1 MTYHRSTYMGSGD
14 PGRKRNDYY
23 PWWLDNLAGDA
34 TGEGAFMQGAAQ
46 GADAV
51 RSLVTYAR
59 TLYEYQE
66 FNHFGDYGDERF
78 IEDYTTQI
86 HGEPTGVIVTVTRN
100 AAGDAQHI
108 VVNHRPR
115 GSVLLLTSL
124 CAKKFA
130 GTALESIFVDG
141 APDPRGSVGA
151 TYLDNTNG
159 ATDYYPQWLDN
170 LADDVTLEGAA
181 MNGTARGAETVRSI
195 VLYARTLYQHQV
207 FSFTGPYSDNG
218 FLEQYTTPIKGQA
231 TGVVVRV
238 TRNGAGDAQHVSVNH
253 RPRSSV
259 LLFSRLMGEKF
270 ADTAIG
276 EHFITSEPETGL
288 ATTARTATAV

>member
-1 MTYHRSTYMGSGD
+1 MTDPRSTYMGSGD
-14 PGRKRNDYY
+14 PARKRNDYY
-23 PWWLDNLAGDA
+23 PWWLDNLADDA
-34 TGEGAFMQGAAQ
+34 TGDGAFMQGAAR
-46 GADAV
+46 GAKEV

-59 TLYEYQE
+59 TLHEYQE
-66 FNHFGDYGDERF
+66 FNHFGDYGDDRF

-100 AAGDAQHI
+100 TAGDAQHI

-115 GSVLLLTSL
+115 NSVLLLASL
-124 CAKKFA
+124 CAEKFA
-130 GTALESIFVDG
+130 GTALESVFADSG
-141 APDPRGSVGA
+141 PDPRASVGP

-159 ATDYYPQWLDN
+159 TTDYYPQWLDN
-170 LADDVTLEGAA
+170 LADDATLEGAA
-181 MNGTARGAETVRSI
+181 MDGTARGAETVRSI
-195 VLYARTLYQHQV
+195 VLYARTLYEHQV
-207 FSFTGPYSDNG
+207 FSFTGPYGDNG
-218 FLEQYTTPIKGQA
+218 FLEQYTTPIRGEA

-238 TRNGAGDAQHVSVNH
+238 TRNAAGEAQHVSVNH

-276 EHFITSEPETGL
+276 EHFITTDTLVAG
-288 ATTARTATAV
+288 

>member
-1 MTYHRSTYMGSGD
+1 MTFQRSTYMGSGD
-14 PGRKRNDYY
+14 PARRDANYY
-23 PWWLDNLAGDA
+23 PWWLDNLADDA
-34 TGEGAFMQGAAQ
+34 TGEGAFMQGAAH
-46 GADAV
+46 GAAAV

-59 TLYEYQE
+59 TLYEYQD
-66 FNHFGDYGDERF
+66 FNNFGDYGDDRF

-86 HGEPTGVIVTVTRN
+86 RGEPTGVIVTVTRN

-115 GSVLLLTSL
+115 DSMLLLARL
-124 CAKKFA
+124 CAGEFA
-130 GTALESIFVDG
+130 GTSLESLFGDG
-141 APDPRGSVGA
+141 KPDSRTSVGA
-151 TYLDNTNG
+151 TYLDNING
-159 ATDYYPQWLDN
+159 VTEYYPEWLDN
-170 LADDVTLEGAA
+170 LADDATLEGAA

-195 VLYARTLYQHQV
+195 VLYARTLYEHQV
-207 FSFTGPYSDNG
+207 FRYTGPYGGNG

-231 TGVVVRV
+231 TGVVVSV
-238 TRNGAGDAQHVSVNH
+238 TRNVAGEAQHISVNH

-276 EHFITSEPETGL
+276 EHFILPTDPVVG
-288 ATTARTATAV
+288 

>member
-1 MTYHRSTYMGSGD
+1 
-14 PGRKRNDYY
+14 
-23 PWWLDNLAGDA
+23 LADDA

-46 GADAV
+46 GAGAV

-66 FNHFGDYGDERF
+66 FNHFGDYGDGRF

-86 HGEPTGVIVTVTRN
+86 HGEPAGVIVNVMRN
-100 AAGDAQHI
+100 AAGEAQRI

-115 GSVLLLTSL
+115 SSVLLLAGL
-124 CAKKFA
+124 CAEKFA
-130 GTALESIFVDG
+130 GTPLAGIFADG
-141 APDPRGSVGA
+141 APDPSLSAGA
-151 TYLDNTNG
+151 TYLDNVTG
-159 ATDYYPQWLDN
+159 ATEYYPKWLDN
-170 LADDVTLEGAA
+170 LADDATLEGAA

-195 VLYARTLYQHQV
+195 VLYARTLYEHQV
-207 FSFTGPYSDNG
+207 FSFTGPYGDSG
-218 FLEQYTTPIKGQA
+218 FLEQYTTPIKGEP

-238 TRNGAGDAQHVSVNH
+238 LFNRAGEAQHVSVNH

-259 LLFSRLMGEKF
+259 LLFSRTMGEKF

-276 EHFITSEPETGL
+276 EHFITSDQLVAG
-288 ATTARTATAV
+288 